1 MADYAIG
8 DVQGCADALNE
19 LLEVID
25 FDPKK
30 DRLWFAGDLVARG
43 PDSLTVLRQIKA
55 MGDRARVVLG
65 NHDLHLIAC
74 FYGYSP
80 WFGVATAQFVET
92 R

>member
-25 FDPKK
+25 FDQKK

-43 PDSLTVLRQIKA
+43 PDSLTA
-55 MGDRARVVLG
+55 T
-65 NHDLHLIAC
+65 
-74 FYGYSP
+74 SP
-80 WFGVATAQFVET
+80 D
-92 R
+92 